1 LNKEIW
7 CNTCKLKLLTK
18 RLTYFT
24 MFTIDVIM
32 DFEFMSSYLTKK
44 EVYYKVLDYIQ
55 NKYEYRKDLPEDYLV
70 NTLMQEIYKPGEYYE
85 EEE

>member
-1 LNKEIW
+1 
-7 CNTCKLKLLTK
+7 
-18 RLTYFT
+18 

-32 DFEFMSSYLTKK
+32 DFEFMSSYLSKK

-70 NTLMQEIYKPGEYYE
+70 NILMQEIYE
-85 EEE
+85 E

>member
-1 LNKEIW
+1 MNKEIW

-32 DFEFMSSYLTKK
+32 YFEFMSSYLPKK

-55 NKYEYRKDLPEDYLV
+55 NEYEYRKDLPEDYLV
-70 NTLMQEIYKPGEYYE
+70 DTLMQEIYKPGEYYE
-85 EEE
+85 EE

>member
-1 LNKEIW
+1 
-7 CNTCKLKLLTK
+7 
-18 RLTYFT
+18 

-32 DFEFMSSYLTKK
+32 EFEFMSSYLPKK

-70 NTLMQEIYKPGEYYE
+70 NSLMQEIYKPGEYYE
-85 EEE
+85 DNTCTN

>member
-1 LNKEIW
+1 
-7 CNTCKLKLLTK
+7 
-18 RLTYFT
+18 
-24 MFTIDVIM
+24 MFTFDVII

-70 NTLMQEIYKPGEYYE
+70 NTLMQEIYEEDQFYE
-85 EEE
+85 DRETELL